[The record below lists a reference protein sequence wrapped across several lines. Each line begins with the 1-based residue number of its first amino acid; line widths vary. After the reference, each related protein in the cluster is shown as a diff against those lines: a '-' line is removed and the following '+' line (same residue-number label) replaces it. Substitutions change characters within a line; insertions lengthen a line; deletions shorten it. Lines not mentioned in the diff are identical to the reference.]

1 MSTAGI
7 STLQEF
13 DVELEAVNLRGQWV
27 YDEMLE
33 SVVGG
38 PNRPIEGHK
47 PDFVLTATAA
57 VWRRVSEGEVGVAS
71 AIATRKIKFV
81 GPIKVAMAHMA
92 VLSAGLSLV
101 GQVDGL
107 VWGD

>member
-1 MSTAGI
+1 
-7 STLQEF
+7 
-13 DVELEAVNLRGQWV
+13 
-27 YDEMLE
+27 
-33 SVVGG
+33 
-38 PNRPIEGHK
+38 
-47 PDFVLTATAA
+47 
-57 VWRRVSEGEVGVAS
+57 VWRRVSEGELGVSS

-92 VLSAGLSLV
+92 VLSAGLRLV